1 MTLDDANRICAA
13 LPGAWYHSNAD
24 GGLEAWKVADKMFAC
39 YGHALDGI
47 SIKTADPESA
57 QFLIEIG
64 AAEKAKYFHRS
75 WVRIPFDH
83 PGVEALVDRIH
94 TSYGMIRKSL
104 PKKAQAELA
113 AWQDGT

>member
-24 GGLEAWKVADKMFAC
+24 GGLEAWKVGDRMFAC

-47 SIKTADPESA
+47 SVKTADLDTA
-57 QFLIEIG
+57 RFLIEIG
-64 AAEKAKYFHRS
+64 AAIKAPYFHRS
-75 WVRIPFDH
+75 WVRIPLDGK
-83 PGVEALVDRIH
+83 GVQEMTDRIH
-94 TSYGMIRKSL
+94 TSYGLIRKSL
-104 PKKAQAELA
+104 TRKAQAELA

>member
-1 MTLDDANRICAA
+1 MTLENANRICAA

-24 GGLEAWKVADKMFAC
+24 GGLEAWKVGDKMFAC

-47 SIKTADPESA
+47 SVKTEDPESA

-64 AAEKAKYFHRS
+64 AAIKAKYFHRS

-83 PGVEALVDRIH
+83 PGAEALQDRIH
-94 TSYGMIRKSL
+94 TSYSLIRNSL

-113 AWQDGT
+113 AWQDDT